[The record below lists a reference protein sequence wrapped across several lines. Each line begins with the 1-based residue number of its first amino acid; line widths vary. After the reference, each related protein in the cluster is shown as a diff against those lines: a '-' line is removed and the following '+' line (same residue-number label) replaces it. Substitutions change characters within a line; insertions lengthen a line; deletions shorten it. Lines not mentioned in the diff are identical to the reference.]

1 LSGTWGRNIK
11 YTIFGESHGEG
22 IGIVI
27 DNLPPGLELNTS
39 KIKSE
44 MQRRQPGTGNLTTSR
59 KEADE
64 FEILSGIFNNRTTG
78 APLCSFIKNTGQQSK
93 DYDQTKDLLRPGHA
107 DYTGYVKYKGFNDYR
122 GGGHFSGRLTAAIV
136 FAGAIAKQILF
147 EHNINI
153 ISHIYKVGDLCDTP
167 FNSNNL
173 SIDGYPQ
180 LASMVFPTIDN
191 SISIAMQEKISNI
204 KALGDSI
211 GGIVETAVLNLPAGL
226 GSPFFDSIESTI
238 SHLIFSIPGVKGIEF
253 GDGFD
258 LTEMKGSDAND
269 QFHLKD
275 SKIVTLTNHNGGI
288 LGGIS
293 TGMPIVFKTAFK
305 PTPSIALEQNTVNI
319 KQMQNTTIKIV
330 GRHDPCIVPRAIPV
344 VEAVTA
350 MAILDCLPLSY

>member
-1 LSGTWGRNIK
+1 MSGTWGRNIK

-39 KIKSE
+39 KINSE
-44 MQRRQPGTGNLTTSR
+44 LQRRQPGTGSLITTR

-78 APLCSFIKNTGQQSK
+78 TPLCSFIKNTGQHSK
-93 DYDQTKDLLRPGHA
+93 DYDMTKDLLRPSHA

-136 FAGAIAKQILF
+136 FAGAIAKQILS
-147 EHNINI
+147 EHNISI
-153 ISHIYKVGDLCDTP
+153 ISHIYKIGDLCDATL
-167 FNSNNL
+167 NSKNI
-173 SIDGYPQ
+173 SIEDYSHLTSKG
-180 LASMVFPTIDN
+180 FPTIDN
-191 SISIAMQEKISNI
+191 SIGIAMQQKVSEI

-211 GGIVETAVLNLPAGL
+211 GGIVETAVLNIPPGL
-226 GSPFFDSIESTI
+226 GSPFFDSLESTI

-258 LTEMKGSDAND
+258 LAEMRGSDAND
-269 QFHLKD
+269 QFYLED
-275 SKIVTLTNHNGGI
+275 SKIRTLTNHNGGI

-293 TGMPIVFKTAFK
+293 TGMPIIFKTAFK
-305 PTPSIALEQNTVNI
+305 PTPSISLEQNTVNT
-319 KQMQNTTIKIV
+319 KQMQNTTLKIN
-330 GRHDPCIVPRAIPV
+330 GRHDPCIVPRALPV
-344 VEAVTA
+344 VEAATA

>member
-1 LSGTWGRNIK
+1 MSGTWGRNIK

-27 DNLPPGLELNTS
+27 DHLPPGLELNTS
-39 KIKSE
+39 KINSE
-44 MQRRQPGTGNLTTSR
+44 LQRRQPGTSKLTTTR

-78 APLCSFIKNTGQQSK
+78 APLCSFIRNIGQHSK
-93 DYDQTKDLLRPGHA
+93 DYDLTKDLLRPSHA

-136 FAGAIAKQILF
+136 FAGAIAKQILS
-147 EHNINI
+147 EHNISI
-153 ISHIYKVGDLCDTP
+153 ISHIYKIGDLCDATLC
-167 FNSNNL
+167 SKNL
-173 SIDGYPQ
+173 SSEDYSHLTTIG
-180 LASMVFPTIDN
+180 FPTIDN
-191 SISIAMQEKISNI
+191 SIGIAMQQKISNI

-211 GGIVETAVLNLPAGL
+211 GGIVETAILNLPAGL
-226 GSPFFDSIESTI
+226 GSPFFDSLESTI

-258 LTEMKGSDAND
+258 LAEMKGSDAND
-269 QFHLKD
+269 QFCLED
-275 SKIVTLTNHNGGI
+275 SIIRTSTNHNGGI

-293 TGMPIVFKTAFK
+293 TGMPIIFKTAFK

-319 KQMQNTTIKIV
+319 KQMQNATLKII
-330 GRHDPCIVPRAIPV
+330 GRHDPCIVPRALPV
-344 VEAVTA
+344 VEAAAA